1 MLHIPI
7 MLSLLL
13 GPLVQPLQSSSLT
26 ADSEIWLFFGAQL
39 TDVP

>member
-1 MLHIPI
+1 MLHTPI
-7 MLSLLL
+7 MLSLL
-13 GPLVQPLQSSSLT
+13 LVQPLQSSSLT

>member
-1 MLHIPI
+1 MLHTPI

-13 GPLVQPLQSSSLT
+13 GPLVQPQSSSLT